1 MQIDKETRTQ
11 IKKRIKALVA
21 QKVKLTRER
30 REYKLES
37 RGKEPEGKRLAF
49 FENIDYSRSG
59 LKHDIRHG
67 LLLYG
72 YLRGLDYKRLEPKVR
87 EGNEPSTI
95 DICLFGQQNGDLTIN
110 GDHVQRWLDGEKS
123 PCSWKRRGDRSE
135 AA

>member
-1 MQIDKETRTQ
+1 MQINKETRTQ
-11 IKKRIKALVA
+11 IKERIKALVA
-21 QKVKLTRER
+21 QKVKLTREL

-49 FENIDYSRSG
+49 FENIDYSRAG

-72 YLRGLDYKRLEPKVR
+72 YLRGFDYKRLEPKVR
-87 EGNEPSTI
+87 KGNEPSAS
-95 DICLFGQQNGDLTIN
+95 DICLFGDQHDELALGAVSLE
-110 GDHVQRWLDGEKS
+110 HWLKGEPS
-123 PCSWKRRGDRSE
+123 PHQWKRRDDESE